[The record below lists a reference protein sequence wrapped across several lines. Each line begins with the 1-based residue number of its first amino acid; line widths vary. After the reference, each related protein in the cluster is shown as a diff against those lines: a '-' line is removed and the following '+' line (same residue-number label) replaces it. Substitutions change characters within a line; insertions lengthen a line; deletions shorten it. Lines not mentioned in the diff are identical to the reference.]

1 MPIEPG
7 FHYDIPDADYHRDP
21 CEEPSLSS
29 GIARLLIER
38 SPLHAWTAHPRLN
51 PNFEPEEAKALDFG
65 SAAHALIL
73 GKGAEIV
80 VVDAD
85 SFRTKAAQE
94 ARDEARA
101 AGASPILAADYARA
115 VEMAAAFRKQLDLN
129 PALRRL
135 WDGGQS
141 EMTIVWSDGK
151 TWCRGR
157 LDRFVEENNNITVFD
172 LKTTSA
178 SAHPGAVSR
187 RLFDMGQDFQQAF
200 YRRGIYDLRPSNIRT
215 YEAIILTQEIE
226 PPYALSATRLDAA
239 TWAKADDQ
247 VTTAIAMWQGCM
259 AMNVWPGYPPLIA
272 TAELPD
278 YVERRWV
285 DNRDA
290 MRRAAGTE
298 VGLHNIL
305 LAG

>member
-1 MPIEPG
+1 MAIEPG

-29 GIARLLIER
+29 GVARLLIER

-51 PNFEPEEAKALDFG
+51 PRFVPEEAKAMDFG

-73 GKGAEIV
+73 GRGSEIAV
-80 VVDAD
+80 IDAD

-94 ARDEARA
+94 ARDAARSE
-101 AGASPILAADYARA
+101 GRTPILAADYARA
-115 VEMAAAFRKQLDLN
+115 KEMARAFHDQLVLN
-129 PALRRL
+129 QGLA
-135 WDGGQS
+135 S
-141 EMTIVWSDGK
+141 EWVRGRSEVTLVWRDGK

-157 LDRFVEENNNITVFD
+157 IDRFVDDNHITVFD

-200 YRRGIYDLRPSNIRT
+200 YRRGVNALRAIRS

-239 TWAKADDQ
+239 TWAKADEQ
-247 VTTAIAMWQGCM
+247 VTTAIAMWQGCVS
-259 AMNVWPGYPPLIA
+259 MNVWPGYPPLIA

-290 MRRAAGTE
+290 MRRAAGPKPDLT
-298 VGLHNIL
+298 NIL